1 VEDIHDKTESVV
13 KAIMVGVKETEEGK
27 KVVSQSGDALQ
38 KIDEIVTRVVFISN
52 EITGLTKAQAEDTD
66 RVVKAVEEIA
76 AVAEQTAAG
85 TQQAS
90 ASTQEQTASM
100 EEIAAQAQE
109 LAQTAETLRS
119 ILTKFKLTK
128 AD

>member
-1 VEDIHDKTESVV
+1 
-13 KAIMVGVKETEEGK
+13 
-27 KVVSQSGDALQ
+27 
-38 KIDEIVTRVVFISN
+38 
-52 EITGLTKAQAEDTD
+52 
-66 RVVKAVEEIA
+66 
-76 AVAEQTAAG
+76 
-85 TQQAS
+85 
-90 ASTQEQTASM
+90 M